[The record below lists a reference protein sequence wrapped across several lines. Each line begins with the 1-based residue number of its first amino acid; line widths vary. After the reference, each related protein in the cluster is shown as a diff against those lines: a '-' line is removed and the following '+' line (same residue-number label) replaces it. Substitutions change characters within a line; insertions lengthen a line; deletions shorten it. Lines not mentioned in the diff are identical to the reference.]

1 MRPAWL
7 RFLCAGVIAY
17 PALCTEYPRFRKIG
31 DTAYRRERERE
42 RELSRPEAMVAR
54 CPEAALWNRW
64 SPFMTAARV
73 RVPNWRNV
81 RSLALHRHGQ
91 SHVAEPFTVRSL
103 NPELNADPLAGAPF
117 CRTHEDANE
126 NARGRDAATCHLTNE
141 AVRDLIHPSHRE
153 ACSDWSLTVLTRRF
167 LGISRG
173 PSPNASQAGDTPS
186 ALASASSTST
196 PV

>member
-7 RFLCAGVIAY
+7 RFLCTGVIAH

-81 RSLALHRHGQ
+81 RSLALQRSVARSGTIHGSLPQ
-91 SHVAEPFTVRSL
+91 PRAGRRPTCRGTVL
-103 NPELNADPLAGAPF
+103 P
-117 CRTHEDANE
+117 H
-126 NARGRDAATCHLTNE
+126 ARGRERERKRTRCSNLSSDLRAQWFVPVFQVQRTQQQGHHPAGNSRPMMSGS
-141 AVRDLIHPSHRE
+141 AVRSWSYFSHR
-153 ACSDWSLTVLTRRF
+153 
-167 LGISRG
+167 
-173 PSPNASQAGDTPS
+173 S
-186 ALASASSTST
+186 A
-196 PV
+196 

>member
-7 RFLCAGVIAY
+7 RFLCTGVIAH

-31 DTAYRRERERE
+31 DTAYRRERE

-91 SHVAEPFTVRSL
+91 SHVAEPFTVRFL
-103 NPELNADPLAGAPF
+103 KPELDADPTA
-117 CRTHEDANE
+117 RTVLRMNEDANE
-126 NARGRDAATCHLTNE
+126 NAIGRDAATCHPTYE
-141 AVRDLIHPSHRE
+141 RSG
-153 ACSDWSLTVLTRRF
+153 SF
-167 LGISRG
+167 LYSRY
-173 PSPNASQAGDTPS
+173 SERNNTETIQHATEDR
-186 ALASASSTST
+186 
-196 PV
+196 

>member
-31 DTAYRRERERE
+31 DTAYRRERE

-81 RSLALHRHGQ
+81 RSLALQRSVARSGTIHGSLPQTRAGRGPNSPHRSARERGRERERKRTRCSNLSSDLRAQWFVPVFKVQRTQQHGDHPACNRGPMM
-91 SHVAEPFTVRSL
+91 SGSRF
-103 NPELNADPLAGAPF
+103 
-117 CRTHEDANE
+117 
-126 NARGRDAATCHLTNE
+126 ARGCT
-141 AVRDLIHPSHRE
+141 
-153 ACSDWSLTVLTRRF
+153 SLTDRREQT
-167 LGISRG
+167 GH
-173 PSPNASQAGDTPS
+173 
-186 ALASASSTST
+186 
-196 PV
+196 

>member
-7 RFLCAGVIAY
+7 RFLCTGVIAH

-31 DTAYRRERERE
+31 DTDYRRERE

-64 SPFMTAARV
+64 SPFMTAVRV

-103 NPELNADPLAGAPF
+103 NPELDADPTA
-117 CRTHEDANE
+117 RTVLRMNEDANE
-126 NARGRDAATCHLTNE
+126 NARGRDAATCHLTYE
-141 AVRDLIHPSHRE
+141 RSG
-153 ACSDWSLTVLTRRF
+153 SF
-167 LGISRG
+167 LYSRY
-173 PSPNASQAGDTPS
+173 SERNNTETIQHATEDR
-186 ALASASSTST
+186 
-196 PV
+196 